1 MASSMQIHT
10 EPANC
15 RQQERKLRSRKQP
28 FNQCQVLS
36 LLLSPIA
43 NAFNTNT
50 RLPERETNRDSS
62 KPKSGG
68 LNKYR
73 KPISKGTA
81 PKGQYQK
88 YMIEA
93 NNVFYEDRW
102 ELKKLQRLKQWKW
115 SLFVI
120 WLVFA
125 STYYLVGRI
134 TPYEGVCPPKATC
147 GVFVHC
153 PDLFQYDTE
162 KDLCVLSKNFM

>member
-50 RLPERETNRDSS
+50 RLLERETNRVSS

-102 ELKKLQRLKQWKW
+102 ELKELQRLKQWKW